1 MSDYYYSFFFGIYP
15 YICLTVFV
23 IGTIIRYDREQYS
36 WRASSSQLLADK
48 GLKIGNVMF
57 HIGVIFIFFGHLVGL
72 LTPHFIYEKFITAE
86 QKQLLAIIA
95 GGIAGTIGFIGLT
108 ILVFRRMFVARIR
121 ATSTKSDIAVVFI
134 FWVQITLGMITI
146 PFSLSHHDAGIM
158 LQLSEWA
165 QHIVTFRSGAAEFI
179 KGTDWPFQVHL
190 ILGQTIFLLFPFTRL
205 VHILSAP
212 VRYVWRPYQ
221 VVRSREARR

>member
-1 MSDYYYSFFFGIYP
+1 MSDAYYSFFFGMYP

-23 IGTIIRYDREQYS
+23 VGTLIRYDREQYS

-48 GLKIGNVMF
+48 GLKIGNILF
-57 HIGVIFIFFGHLVGL
+57 HLGVIFIFFGHLIGL
-72 LTPHFIYEKFITAE
+72 LTPHFIYEHVITAE
-86 QKQLLAIIA
+86 QKQLLAATA
-95 GGIAGTIGFIGLT
+95 GGIAGIIGWIGLT
-108 ILVFRRMFVARIR
+108 ILVFRRMCVARVR
-121 ATSTKSDIAVVFI
+121 ATSSPTDILVVLV
-134 FWVQITLGMITI
+134 FWVQITLGLITV
-146 PFSLSHHDAGIM
+146 PFSLGHHDATVM
-158 LQLSEWA
+158 LNLSEWA
-165 QHIVTFRSGAAEFI
+165 QHIVTFRSGASEFI
-179 KGTDWPFQVHL
+179 KVAEWPFQVHL